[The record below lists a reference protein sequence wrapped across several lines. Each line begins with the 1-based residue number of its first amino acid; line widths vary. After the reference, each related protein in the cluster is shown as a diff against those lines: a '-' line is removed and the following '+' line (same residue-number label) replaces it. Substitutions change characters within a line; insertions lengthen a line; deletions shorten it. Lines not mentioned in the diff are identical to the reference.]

1 MAPMRTLHGASL
13 QHYHLF
19 IHESMKAYI
28 LSFLLIMTAFF
39 NLSGATP
46 KFTTPDF
53 AYPQKVIASAQKNLD
68 AGLDPLR
75 CLLEITTAERA
86 INPDTIFTLPSLVNG
101 YVAKA
106 KTDADRAMLTAFEAE
121 LYASIYQDN
130 MWRYNRVDAPLLP
143 LPDDIAKWSAAQFAY
158 KLNELYTEALRLAK
172 ADNKPLADYKNDVEY
187 GKETLDY
194 IPDIYS
200 FILYRK
206 VENLSEFNEKFY
218 DRTKLQT
225 ACDEGA
231 AMYAAGSPEAIY
243 WQCTKIRRAPGY
255 RHYDEYLDLYKAN
268 IGKPGAPYALAQAMN
283 ENYESF
289 EPEANATA
297 DERNEQIAKRDSMI
311 ALLKQAIAK
320 YPTFYQKAIF
330 ENKLKAF
337 TNPTMAYNMPNMTH
351 PGGEIE
357 VKVRYAFTKSVG
369 FGLYKLTDGIK
380 TNMAQRMV
388 SLLPCIEKKSVP
400 TTAIDGEETIKF
412 QITEPGRYAIVPM
425 LNGKVQPNADV
436 EQFLCVPFLP
446 VNINGCTTNAIFT
459 ADYISGAPVADI
471 MVNYIYG
478 SVKAKVKSK
487 NLGKTDKHGMLA
499 YTAPDASYY
508 RDNHLQFN
516 YRNKIYKFNQNIN
529 PNKFTKPEDKE
540 PKYRVEVL
548 TDRTLYHPGDS
559 VSWAIAIAVKEPGK
573 KPVVVPGQK
582 ATVYFLNAN
591 NQKVDTCYVTTD
603 ALGRANGVFATQKG
617 TLTGIHNIEV
627 RVEGSSCGWDN
638 IMVSDFKLPTFEAE
652 FTSVERD
659 VPTPGA
665 VRLTG
670 KARTYSGMPLV
681 GANVK
686 VTVKGAS
693 RWRWFAPEGQDLVST
708 EVATDAS
715 GVFTVDIPAED
726 LDKKNF
732 EGEKFQNFIVSAVV
746 TSATAETSEC
756 TKNFTTGKPY
766 VIAADPVTKVLDTSK
781 PLSVKFQALNADDE
795 NKPIAINW
803 QLLND
808 VDETVLSGDAK
819 GGELKQIDVSSLGAG
834 TYTLSLAPA
843 DAALADIVAEAADVT
858 LFNIKRNQ
866 VPGYETLFVP
876 QTRFTL
882 AGNKA
887 EVYVGTA
894 KKEIYVYAAMQL
906 GDELITLEP
915 RKLGKGFDRFKLEVP
930 ANYDEAKV
938 SLFTVYEGEVKSVQL
953 TLTRPQEGAPEI
965 VAESFR
971 DRLVPGASETWHLR
985 LIDGNGN
992 GMPDAAMVATMYN
1005 KALDQ
1010 LRNGTFA
1017 TSFRFY
1023 QKKAQM
1029 SLDYAIRRLIR
1040 DSNSLEFTRSNVPGY
1055 TWPVYMFW
1063 DGRSYYNSL
1072 RIRGARPM
1080 MKSLATEKV
1089 EDLSVSD
1096 DVEYEAAADGVRI
1109 ENEVVAEPKLYG
1121 AAAGV
1126 EVEEVAVATVAS
1138 EAQEDAGQPQQPDKF
1153 EYRLSEV
1160 LQAFWKPALVTDADG
1175 NVDIVFTVPNA
1186 NTTWQFKAAAWT
1198 ADLKTAKMVAEAM
1211 ANKPV
1216 MVQPNLPRFMR
1227 QGDTATILATVF
1239 NNSADTATVATTV
1252 ELFDVATG
1260 KTVESREFS
1269 NVIAPDA
1276 SAVVAMPVTAA
1287 GTFAD
1292 GEQAA
1297 IPVLSAASTVVESTE
1312 FYLNPDDKEP
1322 FTLTVKASKDASV
1335 TLQYCQN
1342 PVWTVVKAMR
1352 GIAGRNETT
1361 STGLVGRL
1369 FSALAARHILKENP
1383 SIADAIKQ
1391 WSENPSEEALV
1402 SMLEKNED
1410 LKRLMLDQTPWVQAA
1425 ANNSQRMAALADLLD
1440 PAKADAAIN
1449 ATTTA
1454 LAKLQNADGGFQWGG
1469 WSKQSSE
1476 WTTRTVLTTLGIAYS
1491 LNMLSD
1497 ADAAITKML
1506 QPAYTY
1512 VEKEAVKPNR
1522 AKTDSELAL
1531 IATYFPTI
1539 KKSVAGDRLIRNT
1552 VGEVARTWRTDGT
1565 VGKAYDVLILAGNGR
1580 RNEAANVLASIRE
1593 FGVVKPG
1600 MGLCFPSVND
1610 IRGYATI
1617 IQAYAAMKAPATEID
1632 AMRQWVI
1639 VQAQANDDLG
1649 AYNPDYVIAAVLL
1662 TGSNWT
1668 YVPVSQNVTVNGKSL
1683 AIGKVE
1689 SATGYFAQRLEGSGK
1704 FKITVKPNGVT
1715 PSYGSVV
1722 TIDRRPM
1729 ASVEA
1734 RPGRDLSIDKR
1745 VLVERDGEWVET
1757 NDFTLGER
1765 VRVQL
1770 TLVAKRNLEYVS
1782 IDDERPACFEPVE
1795 QLPGYVWGGGL
1806 GFYRENLDASTRLF
1820 IGYLPQGTYHLTYDM
1835 TASLAGSFI
1844 SGIATLQSQYAP
1856 ELTAHSGAAR
1866 IEVK

>member
-1 MAPMRTLHGASL
+1 
-13 QHYHLF
+13 
-19 IHESMKAYI
+19 MKAYI

-46 KFTTPDF
+46 KFATPDF

-121 LYASIYQDN
+121 LYASIYQDK
-130 MWRYNRVDAPLLP
+130 MWRYNRVDAPLMP
-143 LPDDIAKWSAAQFAY
+143 LPDDISKWSAAQFAY

-187 GKETLDY
+187 GKETLAY

-200 FILYRK
+200 FILERK
-206 VENLSEFNEKFY
+206 VENLSNFSSDIY
-218 DRTKLQT
+218 DRAKLQT

-231 AMYAAGSPEAIY
+231 AMYAAGSSEAVY
-243 WQCTKIRRAPGY
+243 WQCREIRY
-255 RHYDEYLDLYKAN
+255 SDDNRHFSKFINLYKSTL
-268 IGKPGAPYALAQAMN
+268 GKPGAPYALTEALCYYFVT
-283 ENYESF
+283 E
-289 EPEANATA
+289 EPEEENNVS
-297 DERNEQIAKRDSMI
+297 DEKKQIAKRDSMI

-330 ENKLKAF
+330 KNKLAAF
-337 TNPTMAYNMPNMTH
+337 TNPTMSYSTINMAY
-351 PGGEIE
+351 PGSEIE
-357 VKVRYAFTKSVG
+357 IKVSYSFAKSVG
-369 FGLYKLTDGIK
+369 FGLYKLAPGAKRYSAQK
-380 TNMAQRMV
+380 TASM
-388 SLLPCIEKKSVP
+388 LPCIAKKTV
-400 TTAIDGEETIKF
+400 TTTGTDGETTIKL
-412 QITEPGRYAIVPM
+412 QITEPGNYALVPI
-425 LNGKVQPNADV
+425 LNGKVQRNADV
-436 EQFLCVPFLP
+436 EEILCTPFLP
-446 VNINGCTTNAIFT
+446 VNINGCTTNAVFT
-459 ADYISGAPVADI
+459 ADYMSGAPLAD
-471 MVNYIYG
+471 VGVTYRKEG
-478 SVKAKVKSK
+478 RKVTTL

-499 YTAPDASYY
+499 YTAPEPTSYWGDY
-508 RDNHLQFN
+508 LQFSYN
-516 YRNKIYKFNQNIN
+516 NLVYKFDERIRA
-529 PNKFTKPEDKE
+529 NKYTKREDKE
-540 PKYRVEVL
+540 PRYSISIL
-548 TDRTLYHPGDS
+548 TDRNLYHPGDTI
-559 VSWAIAIAVKEPGK
+559 SWAVAIAVREPGK
-573 KPVVVPGQK
+573 EPAVAAGMKL
-582 ATVYFLNAN
+582 TVELLNTN
-591 NQKVDTCYVTTD
+591 SQKVDSKEITTD
-603 ALGRANGVFATQKG
+603 ALGRAYGVFTTQKG
-617 TLTGIHNIEV
+617 TLTGNYRIQV
-627 RVEGSSCGWDN
+627 KDGTTTRGSSFV
-638 IMVSDFKLPTFEAE
+638 MVSDFKLPTFEAE

-681 GANVK
+681 GAK
-686 VTVKGAS
+686 VEVTIEGIE
-693 RWRWFAPEGQDLVST
+693 RWRWFYPGGNEVST
-708 EVATDAS
+708 VEATTDAA
-715 GVFTVDIPAED
+715 GVFTVDIPAAD
-726 LDKKNF
+726 LDETDGND
-732 EGEKFQNFIVSAVV
+732 EKYTFFQAKAIV
-746 TSATAETSEC
+746 TSLTAEVSEC
-756 TKNFTTGKPY
+756 TKNFTIGKPY
-766 VIAADPVTKVLDTSK
+766 VLVAELANNVSDTSK
-781 PLSVKFQALNADDE
+781 PLAVKFQAFNADRE
-795 NKPIAINW
+795 SKPIAINW
-803 QLLND
+803 QLLD
-808 VDETVLSGDAK
+808 MGDKAVLSGSAK
-819 GGELKQIDVSSLGAG
+819 GGELKQIDVSTLGAG
-834 TYTLSLAPA
+834 DYTLSLAPA
-843 DAALADIVAEAADVT
+843 DAALADTVADAAEII
-858 LFNIKRNQ
+858 LYNIKRNQ
-866 VPGYETLFVP
+866 VPANETMFVP
-876 QTRFTL
+876 EWHTTPIIN
-882 AGNKA
+882 NKA

-906 GDELITLEP
+906 GDELITFAP
-915 RKLGKGFDRFKLEVP
+915 RKIGKGFDCFKFEVP

-938 SLFTVYEGEVKSVQL
+938 SLFTIYEGEVRDSQF
-953 TLTRPQEGAPEI
+953 TIYRPKEAAPKI

-971 DRLVPGASETWHLR
+971 DRLVPGTSETWRLR
-985 LIDGNGN
+985 LIDGNGK
-992 GMPDAAMVATMYN
+992 GMPDAAVVATMYN

-1010 LRNGTFA
+1010 LRDGTFA
-1017 TSFRFY
+1017 TSFGFY
-1023 QKKAQM
+1023 QNKARM
-1029 SLDYAIRRLIR
+1029 SLDYAIRRYIS
-1040 DSNSLEFTRSNVPGY
+1040 DSNSLELTRNNVPDY

-1080 MKSLATEKV
+1080 MNSLAKAEMV
-1089 EDLSVSD
+1089 EEEASSD
-1096 DVEYEAAADGVRI
+1096 NLALD
-1109 ENEVVAEPKLYG
+1109 EVVTTAYGSSAKQALTG
-1121 AAAGV
+1121 AAAGI
-1126 EVEEVAVATVAS
+1126 ETEDEEAETT
-1138 EAQEDAGQPQQPDKF
+1138 EDAGQPQQLEKF

-1160 LQAFWKPALVTDADG
+1160 LQAFWRPALVTDADG

-1198 ADLKTAKMVAEAM
+1198 ADLKTAKMVAEAV

-1269 NVIAPDA
+1269 NVITPDA
-1276 SAVVAMPVTAA
+1276 SAVVAMPVTAGVDASAIGYRVRAVA
-1287 GTFAD
+1287 GAFAD

-1352 GIAGRNETT
+1352 GIAGRNEST

-1425 ANNSQRMAALADLLD
+1425 TNNSQRMAALADLLD
-1440 PAKADAAIN
+1440 PAKTDAAIN

-1476 WTTRTVLTTLGIAYS
+1476 WTTRTVLTTLGIANS

-1531 IATYFPTI
+1531 IATFFPTV

-1580 RNEAANVLASIRE
+1580 RSEAANVLASIRE

-1649 AYNPDYVIAAVLL
+1649 AYNPDYVIAAVLM

-1704 FKITVKPNGVT
+1704 FKITVTPNGVT

-1757 NDFTLGER
+1757 NDFALGER

>member
-1 MAPMRTLHGASL
+1 
-13 QHYHLF
+13 
-19 IHESMKAYI
+19 MKAYI

-53 AYPQKVIASAQKNLD
+53 AYPQKVITSAQKNLD

-130 MWRYNRVDAPLLP
+130 MWRYNRVNAPLMQ
-143 LPDDIAKWSAAQFAY
+143 LPDDISKWSAAQFAY
-158 KLNELYTEALRLAK
+158 KLGELYTEALRLAK
-172 ADNKPLADYKNDVEY
+172 ADNKPLADYKNDVDY

-200 FILYRK
+200 FILERT
-206 VENLSEFNEKFY
+206 VENLSRFNEKDY
-218 DRTKLQT
+218 DRAKLQT

-297 DERNEQIAKRDSMI
+297 DERKEQIAKRDSMI

-330 ENKLKAF
+330 ENKLAAF
-337 TNPTMAYNMPNMTH
+337 TNPTMSYSTINMAY
-351 PGGEIE
+351 PGSEIE
-357 VKVRYAFTKSVG
+357 IKVSYSFAKSVG
-369 FGLYKLTDGIK
+369 FGLYKLAPGAKRYSAQK
-380 TNMAQRMV
+380 TASM
-388 SLLPCIEKKSVP
+388 LPCIAKKTVP
-400 TTAIDGEETIKF
+400 TTGTDGETTIKL
-412 QITEPGRYAIVPM
+412 QITEPGNYALVPI
-425 LNGKVQPNADV
+425 LNGKVQRNADV
-436 EQFLCVPFLP
+436 EEILCTPFLP
-446 VNINGCTTNAIFT
+446 VNINGCTTNAVFA
-459 ADYISGAPVADI
+459 ADYMSGAPLAD
-471 MVNYIYG
+471 VGVTYRKEG
-478 SVKAKVKSK
+478 RKVTTL

-499 YTAPDASYY
+499 YTAPEPTSYWGDY
-508 RDNHLQFN
+508 LQFSYN
-516 YRNKIYKFNQNIN
+516 NLVYKFDERIRA
-529 PNKFTKPEDKE
+529 NKYTKREDKE
-540 PKYRVEVL
+540 PRYSISIL
-548 TDRTLYHPGDS
+548 TDRNLYHPGDS
-559 VSWAIAIAVKEPGK
+559 ISWAVAVAVREPGK
-573 KPVVVPGQK
+573 ESAVAPGMK
-582 ATVYFLNAN
+582 LFVELLNAN
-591 NQKVDTCYVTTD
+591 SKKVGSHEITTD
-603 ALGRANGVFATQKG
+603 ALGRAYGVFTTEKG
-617 TLTGIHNIEV
+617 TLTGNYRIQVKEV
-627 RVEGSSCGWDN
+627 ANVMASSSV
-638 IMVSDFKLPTFEAE
+638 MVSDFKLPTFEAE

-670 KARTYSGMPLV
+670 KARTYSGMPV
-681 GANVK
+681 IGAKVE
-686 VTVKGAS
+686 VTVEGAT
-693 RWRWFAPEGQDLVST
+693 RWRWYWSADEELATVEAT
-708 EVATDAS
+708 TDAA
-715 GVFTVDIPAED
+715 GMFTVDISAAD
-726 LDKKNF
+726 LDKTNDSGDKYDS
-732 EGEKFQNFIVSAVV
+732 FQANAVV
-746 TSATAETSEC
+746 TSVTAERSEC
-756 TKNFTTGKPY
+756 SKNFTTGKPY
-766 VIAADPVTKVLDTSK
+766 VLSAEFTATIADSSK
-781 PLSVKFQALNADDE
+781 PLAVKFQAFNADGE
-795 NKPIAINW
+795 NKPISIDW
-803 QLLND
+803 QLLD
-808 VDETVLSGDAK
+808 AADKAVLSGSAK
-819 GGELKQIDVSSLGAG
+819 GGESQQLNIASLPAG
-834 TYTLSLAPA
+834 DFTMRLAPV
-843 DAALADIVAEAADVT
+843 DAALADTLAEAAEVT
-858 LFNIKRNQ
+858 LYNVKRNL
-866 VPGYETLFVP
+866 VPDYETLFVP
-876 QTRFTL
+876 QARHTL

-887 EVYVGTA
+887 EVLVGTA
-894 KKEIYVYAAMQL
+894 KKEIYVYAAMQV
-906 GDELITLEP
+906 GDELRTFEP
-915 RKLGKGFDRFKLEVP
+915 RKIDRGFDRFKFELP
-930 ANYDEAKV
+930 ADCDEAKV
-938 SLFTVYEGEVKSVQL
+938 TLFTVVNGIVTTKDISLSSPKEK
-953 TLTRPQEGAPEI
+953 APEI

-971 DRLVPGASETWHLR
+971 DRLVPGTSETWRLR
-985 LIDGNGN
+985 LIDGNGK

-1010 LRNGTFA
+1010 LRDGSFA
-1017 TSFRFY
+1017 TSFSFY
-1023 QKKAQM
+1023 QNKARM
-1029 SLDYAIRRLIR
+1029 SLDYAMRNYIS
-1040 DSNSLEFTRSNVPGY
+1040 DSNSLELTRINVPDY

-1080 MKSLATEKV
+1080 MKSLSKMV
-1089 EDLSVSD
+1089 
-1096 DVEYEAAADGVRI
+1096 VR
-1109 ENEVVAEPKLYG
+1109 
-1121 AAAGV
+1121 
-1126 EVEEVAVATVAS
+1126 EEVAPDVEDEVLENEAPAGAIMNDMVVAGYGTAAKAEGEEEEVAS
-1138 EAQEDAGQPQQPDKF
+1138 EAQEDASQPQQPDKF

-1276 SAVVAMPVTAA
+1276 SAVVAMPVTAGVDASAIGYRVRAVA
-1287 GTFAD
+1287 GAFAD

-1352 GIAGRNETT
+1352 GIAGRNEST

-1476 WTTRTVLTTLGIAYS
+1476 WTTRTVLTTLGIANS

-1531 IATYFPTI
+1531 IATFFPTV
-1539 KKSVAGDRLIRNT
+1539 KKSVAGDRFIRNT
-1552 VGEVARTWRTDGT
+1552 VGEVARSWRTDGT
-1565 VGKAYDVLILAGNGR
+1565 VGKAYDVLILAGNAR

-1617 IQAYAAMKAPATEID
+1617 IQAYATMKAPATEID

-1649 AYNPDYVIAAVLL
+1649 VYNPDYVIAAVLM

-1683 AIGKVE
+1683 AIGKIE

-1704 FKITVKPNGVT
+1704 YKITVKPNGVT

-1757 NDFTLGER
+1757 NDFALGER

-1820 IGYLPQGTYHLTYDM
+1820 IGYLPQGTYHVTYDM
-1835 TASLAGSFI
+1835 TASLSGSFI

>member
-1 MAPMRTLHGASL
+1 
-13 QHYHLF
+13 
-19 IHESMKAYI
+19 MKAYI

-46 KFTTPDF
+46 KFATPDF

-106 KTDADRAMLTAFEAE
+106 KNDADRAMLTAFEAE

-130 MWRYNRVDAPLLP
+130 MWRYNRVDAPLMP
-143 LPDDIAKWSAAQFAY
+143 LPDDISKWSAAQFAY
-158 KLNELYTEALRLAK
+158 KLGELYTEALRLAK
-172 ADNKPLADYKNDVEY
+172 ADNKPLSDYKNDVEY
-187 GKETLDY
+187 GKETLAY

-200 FILYRK
+200 FILERK
-206 VENLSEFNEKFY
+206 VENLSNFSSDIY
-218 DRTKLQT
+218 DRAKLQT

-289 EPEANATA
+289 KPEANATA

-311 ALLKQAIAK
+311 ALLKEAIAK

-330 ENKLKAF
+330 ENKLAAF
-337 TNPTMAYNMPNMTH
+337 TNPTMSYSTINMAY
-351 PGGEIE
+351 PGSEIE
-357 VKVRYAFTKSVG
+357 IKVSYSFAKSVG
-369 FGLYKLTDGIK
+369 FGLYKLAPGAKRYSAQK
-380 TNMAQRMV
+380 TASM
-388 SLLPCIEKKSVP
+388 LPCIAKKTVI
-400 TTAIDGEETIKF
+400 TTGTDGETTIKL
-412 QITEPGRYAIVPM
+412 QITEPGNYALVPI
-425 LNGKVQPNADV
+425 LNGKVQCNADV
-436 EQFLCVPFLP
+436 EEILCTPFLP
-446 VNINGCTTNAIFT
+446 VNINGCTTNAVFT
-459 ADYISGAPVADI
+459 ADYMSGAPLAD
-471 MVNYIYG
+471 VGVTYRKEG
-478 SVKAKVKSK
+478 RKVTTL

-499 YTAPDASYY
+499 YTAPEPTSYWGDY
-508 RDNHLQFN
+508 LQFSYN
-516 YRNKIYKFNQNIN
+516 NLVYKFDERIRA
-529 PNKFTKPEDKE
+529 NKYTKREDKE
-540 PKYRVEVL
+540 PRYSISIL
-548 TDRTLYHPGDS
+548 TDRNLYHPGDS
-559 VSWAIAIAVKEPGK
+559 ISWAVAVAVREPGK
-573 KPVVVPGQK
+573 EPAVAPGMK
-582 ATVYFLNAN
+582 LFVELLNAN
-591 NQKVDTCYVTTD
+591 SKKVGSQEITTD
-603 ALGRANGVFATQKG
+603 ALGRAYGVFATEKG
-617 TLTGIHNIEV
+617 TLTGNYRIQVKEV
-627 RVEGSSCGWDN
+627 ANVMASTSV
-638 IMVSDFKLPTFEAE
+638 MVSDFKLPTFEAE

-659 VPTPGA
+659 VPVPGA

-670 KARTYSGMPLV
+670 KARTYSGMPVV
-681 GANVK
+681 GAKVD
-686 VTVKGAS
+686 VTVQGAS
-693 RWRWFAPEGQDLVST
+693 RWRWFAPEGLKLASLEAT
-708 EVATDAS
+708 TDAA
-715 GVFTVDIPAED
+715 GVFTVDIPAAD

-732 EGEKFQNFIVSAVV
+732 EGEKFQNFIASGVV

-766 VIAADPVTKVLDTSK
+766 VLVADLITEVLDTSK
-781 PLSVKFQALNADDE
+781 PLSVKFQAFNADNE

-803 QLLND
+803 QLLD
-808 VDETVLSGDAK
+808 GEEKAVLTGNAK

-843 DAALADIVAEAADVT
+843 DAALADTVAEAATVT
-858 LFNIKRNQ
+858 LYNIKRNQ

-876 QTRFTL
+876 QTSFTL
-882 AGNKA
+882 TGNKA

-906 GDELITLEP
+906 GDELITFAP
-915 RKLGKGFDRFKLEVP
+915 RKIGKGFDRFKFEVP

-938 SLFTVYEGEVKSVQL
+938 SLFTIYEGVVSDTQI
-953 TLTRPQEGAPEI
+953 TLTRPKEEAPKI

-971 DRLVPGASETWHLR
+971 DRLVPGTSETWRLR

-1010 LRNGTFA
+1010 LRDGTFS
-1017 TSFRFY
+1017 TSFGFY
-1023 QKKAQM
+1023 QNEARM
-1029 SLDYAIRRLIR
+1029 SLDYAIRRYIN
-1040 DSNSLEFTRSNVPGY
+1040 DSNSLELTRNNVPDY

-1072 RIRGARPM
+1072 RTRGARPM
-1080 MKSLATEKV
+1080 MKSLSQMTIREEAVADDAEYAVV
-1089 EDLSVSD
+1089 ENEASVSP
-1096 DVEYEAAADGVRI
+1096 VMV
-1109 ENEVVAEPKLYG
+1109 G

-1126 EVEEVAVATVAS
+1126 DI
-1138 EAQEDAGQPQQPDKF
+1138 EDEFPFHENKPQQPQQPEKF

-1198 ADLKTAKMVAEAM
+1198 ADLKTAKMVAEAV

-1276 SAVVAMPVTAA
+1276 SAVVAMPVTAGVDASAIGYRVRAVA
-1287 GTFAD
+1287 GAFAD

-1352 GIAGRNETT
+1352 GIAGRNEST

-1425 ANNSQRMAALADLLD
+1425 VNNSQRMAALADLLD
-1440 PAKADAAIN
+1440 PAKTDAAIN

-1476 WTTRTVLTTLGIAYS
+1476 WTTRTVLTTLGIANS

-1497 ADAAITKML
+1497 ADAAIIKML

-1531 IATYFPTI
+1531 IATFFPTV

-1552 VGEVARTWRTDGT
+1552 VGEVARSWRTDGT

-1580 RNEAANVLASIRE
+1580 RSEAANVLASIRE

-1617 IQAYAAMKAPATEID
+1617 IQAYATMKAPATEID

-1668 YVPVSQNVTVNGKSL
+1668 YVPVSQNVAVNGKSL

-1704 FKITVKPNGVT
+1704 FKITVTPNGVT

>member
-1 MAPMRTLHGASL
+1 
-13 QHYHLF
+13 
-19 IHESMKAYI
+19 MKAYI

-46 KFTTPDF
+46 KFATPDF

-101 YVAKA
+101 FVAKA

-143 LPDDIAKWSAAQFAY
+143 LPDDISKWSAAQFAY

-172 ADNKPLADYKNDVEY
+172 ADNKPLSDYKNDVEY
-187 GKETLDY
+187 GKETLAY

-200 FILYRK
+200 FILERK
-206 VENLSEFNEKFY
+206 VENLSNFSSDIY
-218 DRTKLQT
+218 DRAKLQT

-268 IGKPGAPYALAQAMN
+268 IGKLGAPYALAQAMN

-297 DERNEQIAKRDSMI
+297 DERKEQIAKRDSMI
-311 ALLKQAIAK
+311 ALLKEAIAK
-320 YPTFYQKAIF
+320 YPTFYQKAVF

-337 TNPTMAYNMPNMTH
+337 TNPTMSYSTINMAY
-351 PGGEIE
+351 PGSEIE
-357 VKVRYAFTKSVG
+357 IKVSYSFAKSVG
-369 FGLYKLTDGIK
+369 FGLYKLAPGAKRYSAQK
-380 TNMAQRMV
+380 TASM
-388 SLLPCIEKKSVP
+388 LPCLATKSVP
-400 TTAIDGEETIKF
+400 TTGTDGEETIKF
-412 QITEPGRYAIVPM
+412 QINEPGNYALVPM
-425 LNGKVQPNADV
+425 LNGKVQTNADV
-436 EQFLCVPFLP
+436 EEILCTPFLP
-446 VNINGCTTNAIFT
+446 VNINGCTTNAVFT
-459 ADYISGAPVADI
+459 ADYMSGAPLAD
-471 MVNYIYG
+471 VGVTYRKEG
-478 SVKAKVKSK
+478 RKVTTL

-499 YTAPDASYY
+499 YTAPEPTSYWGDY
-508 RDNHLQFN
+508 LQFSYN
-516 YRNKIYKFNQNIN
+516 NLVYKFDERIRA
-529 PNKFTKPEDKE
+529 NKYTKREDKE
-540 PKYRVEVL
+540 PRYSVSIL
-548 TDRTLYHPGDS
+548 TDRNLYHPGDS
-559 VSWAIAIAVKEPGK
+559 ISWAVAVAVREPGK
-573 KPVVVPGQK
+573 EPAVAPGMK
-582 ATVYFLNAN
+582 LTVELLNAN
-591 NQKVDTCYVTTD
+591 SKKVGSQEITAD
-603 ALGRANGVFATQKG
+603 ALGRAYGVFATEKG
-617 TLTGIHNIEV
+617 TLTGNYRIQVKDAANTL
-627 RVEGSSCGWDN
+627 GSSFV
-638 IMVSDFKLPTFEAE
+638 MVSDFKLPTFEAE

-670 KARTYSGMPLV
+670 KARTYSGMPV
-681 GANVK
+681 IGAKVE
-686 VTVKGAS
+686 VTVEGAT
-693 RWRWFAPEGQDLVST
+693 RWRWFMPTGDDIATVEAT
-708 EVATDAS
+708 TDAA
-715 GVFTVDIPAED
+715 GVFTVDIPTAD
-726 LDKKNF
+726 LAKTNDS
-732 EGEKFQNFIVSAVV
+732 GEKFDSFQAKAIV

-766 VIAADPVTKVLDTSK
+766 VFVADLITEVLDTSK
-781 PLSVKFQALNADDE
+781 PLSVKFQAFNADNE

-803 QLLND
+803 QLLD
-808 VDETVLSGDAK
+808 GEEKAVLTGNAK

-843 DAALADIVAEAADVT
+843 DAALADTVAEAADVT
-858 LFNIKRNQ
+858 LYNIKRNQ

-876 QTRFTL
+876 QTSFTL
-882 AGNKA
+882 TGNKA

-906 GDELITLEP
+906 GDELITFEP
-915 RKLGKGFDRFKLEVP
+915 RKLGKGFDRFKFEVP

-938 SLFTVYEGEVKSVQL
+938 SLFTIYEGVVSDTQI
-953 TLTRPQEGAPEI
+953 TLTRPKEEAPKI

-971 DRLVPGASETWHLR
+971 DRLVPGASETWRLR
-985 LIDGNGN
+985 LIDGNGK
-992 GMPDAAMVATMYN
+992 GIPDAAVVATMYN

-1010 LRNGTFA
+1010 LRDGTFA
-1017 TSFRFY
+1017 TSFGFY
-1023 QKKAQM
+1023 QNKARM
-1029 SLDYAIRRLIR
+1029 SLDYAIRRYIS
-1040 DSNSLEFTRSNVPGY
+1040 DSNSLELTRSNVPDY

-1080 MKSLATEKV
+1080 MNSLAKAEMV
-1089 EDLSVSD
+1089 EEEASSD
-1096 DVEYEAAADGVRI
+1096 NLALD
-1109 ENEVVAEPKLYG
+1109 EVVTTAYG
-1121 AAAGV
+1121 SSAKQALTGAVAGIET
-1126 EVEEVAVATVAS
+1126 EVEEAEAS
-1138 EAQEDAGQPQQPDKF
+1138 GDGAQAQQPEKF

-1160 LQAFWKPALVTDADG
+1160 LQAFWRPALVTDADG

-1198 ADLKTAKMVAEAM
+1198 ADLKTAKMVAEAV

-1276 SAVVAMPVTAA
+1276 SAVVAMPVTAGVDASAIGYRVRAVA
-1287 GTFAD
+1287 GAFAD

-1352 GIAGRNETT
+1352 GIAGRNEST

-1440 PAKADAAIN
+1440 PAKTDAAIN

-1469 WSKQSSE
+1469 WSKESSE
-1476 WTTRTVLTTLGIAYS
+1476 WTTRTVLTTLGIANS

-1522 AKTDSELAL
+1522 AKSDSELAL
-1531 IATYFPTI
+1531 IATFFPTV

-1552 VGEVARTWRTDGT
+1552 VGEVARSWRTDGT

-1580 RNEAANVLASIRE
+1580 RSEAANVLASIRE

-1617 IQAYAAMKAPATEID
+1617 IQAYATMKARATEID

-1649 AYNPDYVIAAVLL
+1649 AYNPDYVIAAVLM

-1704 FKITVKPNGVT
+1704 FKITVTPNGVT

-1757 NDFTLGER
+1757 NDFALGER

-1770 TLVAKRNLEYVS
+1770 TLVARRNLEYVS

-1835 TASLAGSFI
+1835 TASLSGTFI

>member
-1 MAPMRTLHGASL
+1 
-13 QHYHLF
+13 
-19 IHESMKAYI
+19 MKEYI

-46 KFTTPDF
+46 KFATPDF

-106 KTDADRAMLTAFEAE
+106 KNDADRAMLTAFEAE

-130 MWRYNRVDAPLLP
+130 MWRYNRVDAPLMP
-143 LPDDIAKWSAAQFAY
+143 LPDDISKWSAAQFAY
-158 KLNELYTEALRLAK
+158 KLGELYTEALRLAK

-297 DERNEQIAKRDSMI
+297 DERKEQIAKRDSMI
-311 ALLKQAIAK
+311 ALLKEAIAK
-320 YPTFYQKAIF
+320 YPTFYQKAVF

-337 TNPTMAYNMPNMTH
+337 TNPTMSYSTINMAY
-351 PGGEIE
+351 PGSEIE
-357 VKVRYAFTKSVG
+357 IKVSYSFAKSVG
-369 FGLYKLTDGIK
+369 FGLYKLAPGAKRYSAQK
-380 TNMAQRMV
+380 TASM
-388 SLLPCIEKKSVP
+388 LPCLATKSVP
-400 TTAIDGEETIKF
+400 TMGTDGEETIKF
-412 QITEPGRYAIVPM
+412 QINEPGNYALVPM
-425 LNGKVQPNADV
+425 LNGKVQTNADV
-436 EQFLCVPFLP
+436 EEILCTPFLP
-446 VNINGCTTNAIFT
+446 VNINGCTTNAVFT
-459 ADYISGAPVADI
+459 ADYMSGAPLADVT
-471 MVNYIYG
+471 VNYINASSKIKG
-478 SVKAKVKSK
+478 K

-499 YTAPDASYY
+499 YTATDATYY
-508 RDNHLQFN
+508 WGNYLQFN
-516 YRNKIYKFNQNIN
+516 YRDKLYKFGENIR
-529 PNKFTKPEDKE
+529 PNKFTKHEDKE
-540 PKYRVEVL
+540 PRYSISIL
-548 TDRTLYHPGDS
+548 TDRNLYHPGDS
-559 VSWAIAIAVKEPGK
+559 ISWAVAVAVREPGK
-573 KPVVVPGQK
+573 EPAVAPGMK
-582 ATVYFLNAN
+582 LTVELLNAN
-591 NQKVDTCYVTTD
+591 SKKVGSQEITAD
-603 ALGRANGVFATQKG
+603 ALGRAYGVFATEKG
-617 TLTGIHNIEV
+617 TLTGNYRIQVKDAANTL
-627 RVEGSSCGWDN
+627 GSSFV
-638 IMVSDFKLPTFEAE
+638 MVSDFKLPTFEAE

-670 KARTYSGMPLV
+670 KARTYSGMPV
-681 GANVK
+681 IGAKVE
-686 VTVKGAS
+686 VTVEGAT
-693 RWRWFAPEGQDLVST
+693 RWRWFMPTGDDIATVEAT
-708 EVATDAS
+708 TDAA
-715 GVFTVDIPAED
+715 GVFTVDIPTAD
-726 LDKKNF
+726 LAKTNDS
-732 EGEKFQNFIVSAVV
+732 GEKFDSFQAKAIV

-766 VIAADPVTKVLDTSK
+766 VFVADLITEVLDTSK
-781 PLSVKFQALNADDE
+781 PLSVKFQAFNADNE

-803 QLLND
+803 QLLD
-808 VDETVLSGDAK
+808 GEEKAVLTGNAK

-843 DAALADIVAEAADVT
+843 DAALADTVADAAEII
-858 LFNIKRNQ
+858 LYNIKRNQ
-866 VPGYETLFVP
+866 VPANETMFVP
-876 QTRFTL
+876 EWHTTPIIN
-882 AGNKA
+882 NKA

-906 GDELITLEP
+906 GDELITFAP
-915 RKLGKGFDRFKLEVP
+915 RKIGKGFDRFKFEVP

-938 SLFTVYEGEVKSVQL
+938 SLFTIYEGVVSDTQI
-953 TLTRPQEGAPEI
+953 TLTRPKEEAPKI

-971 DRLVPGASETWHLR
+971 DRLVPGASETWRLR
-985 LIDGNGN
+985 LIDGNGK

-1010 LRNGTFA
+1010 LRDGTFA
-1017 TSFRFY
+1017 TSFSFY
-1023 QKKAQM
+1023 QNKARM
-1029 SLDYAIRRLIR
+1029 SLDYAMRNIIR
-1040 DSNSLEFTRSNVPGY
+1040 DSNSLELTRSNVPDY

-1080 MKSLATEKV
+1080 MKSLAKAEMV
-1089 EDLSVSD
+1089 EEEASSD
-1096 DVEYEAAADGVRI
+1096 NLALD
-1109 ENEVVAEPKLYG
+1109 EVVTTAYG
-1121 AAAGV
+1121 SSAKQALTGAVAGIET
-1126 EVEEVAVATVAS
+1126 EVEEAEAS
-1138 EAQEDAGQPQQPDKF
+1138 GDGAQAQQPEKF

-1160 LQAFWKPALVTDADG
+1160 LQAFWRPALVTDADG

-1198 ADLKTAKMVAEAM
+1198 ADLKTAKMVAEAV

-1276 SAVVAMPVTAA
+1276 SAVVAMPVTAGVDASAIGYRVRAVA

-1352 GIAGRNETT
+1352 GIAGRNEST

-1410 LKRLMLDQTPWVQAA
+1410 LKRLMLDQTPWIQAA

-1440 PAKADAAIN
+1440 PAKTDAAIN

-1454 LAKLQNADGGFQWGG
+1454 LTKLQNADGGFQWGG

-1476 WTTRTVLTTLGIAYS
+1476 WTTRTVLTTLGIANS

-1522 AKTDSELAL
+1522 AKSDSELAL
-1531 IATYFPTI
+1531 IATFFPTV

-1580 RNEAANVLASIRE
+1580 RSEAANVLASIRE

-1617 IQAYAAMKAPATEID
+1617 IQAYAAMKARATEID

-1649 AYNPDYVIAAVLL
+1649 AYNPDYVIAAVLM

-1704 FKITVKPNGVT
+1704 FKITVTPNGVT

-1757 NDFTLGER
+1757 NDFALGER

>member
-1 MAPMRTLHGASL
+1 
-13 QHYHLF
+13 
-19 IHESMKAYI
+19 MKAYI

-158 KLNELYTEALRLAK
+158 KLGELYTEALRLAK

-206 VENLSEFNEKFY
+206 VENLSSGFGSAIY
-218 DRTKLQT
+218 DRAKLRA
-225 ACDEGA
+225 ACSEA
-231 AMYAAGSPEAIY
+231 ASMYAAGSSEAVY
-243 WQCTKIRRAPGY
+243 WQCREIRY
-255 RHYDEYLDLYKAN
+255 SDDNRHFSKFINLYKSTL
-268 IGKPGAPYALAQAMN
+268 GKPGAPYALTEALCYYFVT
-283 ENYESF
+283 E
-289 EPEANATA
+289 EPEEENNVS
-297 DERNEQIAKRDSMI
+297 DEKKQIAKRDSMI

-330 ENKLKAF
+330 ENKLAAF
-337 TNPTMAYNMPNMTH
+337 TNPTMSYSTINMAY
-351 PGGEIE
+351 PGSEIE
-357 VKVRYAFTKSVG
+357 IKVSYSFAKSVG
-369 FGLYKLTDGIK
+369 FGLYKLAPGAKRYSAQK
-380 TNMAQRMV
+380 TASM
-388 SLLPCIEKKSVP
+388 LPCIAKKTV
-400 TTAIDGEETIKF
+400 TTTGTDGETTIKL
-412 QITEPGRYAIVPM
+412 QITEPGNYALVPI
-425 LNGKVQPNADV
+425 LNGKVQRNADV
-436 EQFLCVPFLP
+436 EEILCTPFLP
-446 VNINGCTTNAIFT
+446 VNINGCTTNAVFT
-459 ADYISGAPVADI
+459 ADYMSGAPLAD
-471 MVNYIYG
+471 VGVTYRKEG
-478 SVKAKVKSK
+478 RKVTTL

-499 YTAPDASYY
+499 YTAPEPTSYWGDY
-508 RDNHLQFN
+508 LQFSYN
-516 YRNKIYKFNQNIN
+516 NLVYKFDERIRA
-529 PNKFTKPEDKE
+529 NKYTKREDKE
-540 PKYRVEVL
+540 PRYSISIL
-548 TDRTLYHPGDS
+548 TDRNLYHPGDS
-559 VSWAIAIAVKEPGK
+559 ISWAVAVAVREPGK
-573 KPVVVPGQK
+573 EPAVAPGMK
-582 ATVYFLNAN
+582 LFVELLNAN
-591 NQKVDTCYVTTD
+591 SKKVDSKEITTD
-603 ALGRANGVFATQKG
+603 ALGRAIGVFATEKG
-617 TLTGIHNIEV
+617 TLTGNYRIQVKEV
-627 RVEGSSCGWDN
+627 TKVMSSTSV
-638 IMVSDFKLPTFEAE
+638 MVSDFKLPTFEAE

-659 VPTPGA
+659 VPAPGA

-670 KARTYSGMPLV
+670 KARTYSGMPVV
-681 GANVK
+681 GAKVD
-686 VTVKGAS
+686 VTVQGAS
-693 RWRWFAPEGQDLVST
+693 RWRWFAPEGLKLASLEAT
-708 EVATDAS
+708 TDAA
-715 GVFTVDIPAED
+715 GVFTVDIPAAD

-732 EGEKFQNFIVSAVV
+732 EGEKFQNFIASGVV

-766 VIAADPVTKVLDTSK
+766 VLVADLITEVLDTSK
-781 PLSVKFQALNADDE
+781 PLSVKFQAFNADNE

-803 QLLND
+803 QLLD
-808 VDETVLSGDAK
+808 GEEKAVLTGNAK

-843 DAALADIVAEAADVT
+843 DAALADTVAEAATVT
-858 LFNIKRNQ
+858 LYNIKRNQ
-866 VPGYETLFVP
+866 VPGYKTLFVP
-876 QTRFTL
+876 QTSFTL
-882 AGNKA
+882 TGNKA

-894 KKEIYVYAAMQL
+894 KKEIHVYAAMQL
-906 GDELITLEP
+906 GDELITFEP
-915 RKLGKGFDRFKLEVP
+915 RKLGKGFDKFKFDLP
-930 ANYDEAKV
+930 TGYDEARV
-938 SLFTVYEGEVKSVQL
+938 TLFTVYEGVVTDTQI
-953 TLTRPQEGAPEI
+953 TLTRPKEEAPKI

-971 DRLVPGASETWHLR
+971 DRLVPGASETWRLR
-985 LIDGNGN
+985 LIDGNGK
-992 GMPDAAMVATMYN
+992 GMPDAAVVATMYN

-1010 LRNGTFA
+1010 LRDGTFA
-1017 TSFRFY
+1017 TSFIFY
-1023 QKKAQM
+1023 QNKAQM
-1029 SLDYAIRRLIR
+1029 SLDYAMRNIIR
-1040 DSNSLEFTRSNVPGY
+1040 DSNSLELTRSNVPDY

-1080 MKSLATEKV
+1080 MNSLSKMVVREESADEAM
-1089 EDLSVSD
+1089 
-1096 DVEYEAAADGVRI
+1096 EYEAAPEAATGAVLNDTVVLNSVVSGVSV
-1109 ENEVVAEPKLYG
+1109 ED
-1121 AAAGV
+1121 AAT
-1126 EVEEVAVATVAS
+1126 ETT
-1138 EAQEDAGQPQQPDKF
+1138 EDAGQPQQTEKF

-1276 SAVVAMPVTAA
+1276 SAVVAMPVTAGVDA
-1287 GTFAD
+1287 SAIGYRVRAVAAAFAD

-1297 IPVLSAASTVVESTE
+1297 IPVLSAASTVIESTE
-1312 FYLNPDDKEP
+1312 FYLNPNDKEP

-1352 GIAGRNETT
+1352 GIAGRNEST

-1383 SIADAIKQ
+1383 SIGDAIKQ

-1440 PAKADAAIN
+1440 PAKTDAAIN

-1476 WTTRTVLTTLGIAYS
+1476 WTTRTVLTTLGIANS

-1531 IATYFPTI
+1531 IATFFPTV

-1565 VGKAYDVLILAGNGR
+1565 VGKAYDVLTLAGNGR

-1617 IQAYAAMKAPATEID
+1617 IQAYATMKAPATEID

-1649 AYNPDYVIAAVLL
+1649 AYNPDYVIAAVLM

-1704 FKITVKPNGVT
+1704 YKITVKPNGVT

-1782 IDDERPACFEPVE
+1782 IDDERPACFDPVE

-1820 IGYLPQGTYHLTYDM
+1820 IGYLPQGTYHVTYDM
-1835 TASLAGSFI
+1835 TASLSGTFI

>member
-1 MAPMRTLHGASL
+1 
-13 QHYHLF
+13 
-19 IHESMKAYI
+19 MKAYI
-28 LSFLLIMTAFF
+28 LSFLLIMTVFF

-46 KFTTPDF
+46 KFATPDF

-143 LPDDIAKWSAAQFAY
+143 LPDDISKWSTAQFAY

-206 VENLSEFNEKFY
+206 VENLSSGFGSAIY
-218 DRTKLQT
+218 DRAKLRA
-225 ACDEGA
+225 ACSEA
-231 AMYAAGSPEAIY
+231 ASMYAAGSSEAVY
-243 WQCTKIRRAPGY
+243 WQCREIRY
-255 RHYDEYLDLYKAN
+255 SDDNRHFSKFINLYKSTL
-268 IGKPGAPYALAQAMN
+268 GKPGAPYALTEALCYYFVT
-283 ENYESF
+283 E
-289 EPEANATA
+289 EPEEENNVS
-297 DERNEQIAKRDSMI
+297 DEKKQIAKRDSMI

-330 ENKLKAF
+330 ENKLAAF
-337 TNPTMAYNMPNMTH
+337 TNPTMSYSTINMAY
-351 PGGEIE
+351 PGSEIE
-357 VKVRYAFTKSVG
+357 IKVSYSFAKSVG
-369 FGLYKLTDGIK
+369 FGLYKLAPGAKRYSAQK
-380 TNMAQRMV
+380 TASM
-388 SLLPCIEKKSVP
+388 LPCIAKKTV
-400 TTAIDGEETIKF
+400 TTTGTDGETTIKL
-412 QITEPGRYAIVPM
+412 QITEPGNYALVPI
-425 LNGKVQPNADV
+425 LNGKVQTNADV
-436 EQFLCVPFLP
+436 EEILCTPFLP
-446 VNINGCTTNAIFT
+446 VNINGCTTNAVFT
-459 ADYISGAPVADI
+459 ADYMSGAPLAD
-471 MVNYIYG
+471 VGVTYRKEG
-478 SVKAKVKSK
+478 RKVTTL

-499 YTAPDASYY
+499 YTAPEPTSYWGDY
-508 RDNHLQFN
+508 LQFSYN
-516 YRNKIYKFNQNIN
+516 NLVYKFDERIRA
-529 PNKFTKPEDKE
+529 NKYTKREDKE
-540 PKYRVEVL
+540 PRYSVSIL
-548 TDRTLYHPGDS
+548 TDRNLYHPGDS
-559 VSWAIAIAVKEPGK
+559 ISWAVAVAVREPGK
-573 KPVVVPGQK
+573 EPAVAPGIK
-582 ATVYFLNAN
+582 LTVELLNAN
-591 NQKVDTCYVTTD
+591 SKKVGSQEITAD
-603 ALGRANGVFATQKG
+603 ALGRAYGVFATEKG
-617 TLTGIHNIEV
+617 TLTGNYRIQVKDAPNTL
-627 RVEGSSCGWDN
+627 GSSFV
-638 IMVSDFKLPTFEAE
+638 MVSDFKLPTFEAE

-681 GANVK
+681 GAK
-686 VTVKGAS
+686 VEVTIEGIE
-693 RWRWFAPEGQDLVST
+693 RWRWFTPGGDEVSSVDT
-708 EVATDAS
+708 TTDAA
-715 GVFTVDIPAED
+715 GVFTIDIPAED
-726 LDKKNF
+726 LDMTDGND
-732 EGEKFQNFIVSAVV
+732 EKYTFFQAKAIV
-746 TSATAETSEC
+746 TSLTAEVSEC
-756 TKNFTTGKPY
+756 TKNFTIGKPY
-766 VIAADPVTKVLDTSK
+766 VLAALVLNSVSDTSK
-781 PLSVKFQALNADDE
+781 PLSVRFQALNADRE
-795 NKPIAINW
+795 NKPITIDW
-803 QLLND
+803 QLLD
-808 VDETVLSGDAK
+808 DKDKAVLSGSAK
-819 GGELKQIDVSSLGAG
+819 GGESKQIDVSSLDAG

-843 DAALADIVAEAADVT
+843 DAALADTVADAAEII
-858 LFNIKRNQ
+858 LYNIKRNQ
-866 VPGYETLFVP
+866 VPANETMFVP
-876 QTRFTL
+876 EWHTTPIIN
-882 AGNKA
+882 NKA

-906 GDELITLEP
+906 GDELITFEP
-915 RKLGKGFDRFKLEVP
+915 RKLGKGFDRFKFEVP

-938 SLFTVYEGEVKSVQL
+938 SLFTIYEGVVSDTQI
-953 TLTRPQEGAPEI
+953 TLTRPKEEAPKI

-971 DRLVPGASETWHLR
+971 DRLVPGTSETWRLR
-985 LIDGNGN
+985 LIDGNGK
-992 GMPDAAMVATMYN
+992 GIPDAAVVATMYN

-1010 LRNGTFA
+1010 LRDGTFA
-1017 TSFRFY
+1017 TSFSFY
-1023 QKKAQM
+1023 QNKARM
-1029 SLDYAIRRLIR
+1029 SLDYAIRRYIS
-1040 DSNSLEFTRSNVPGY
+1040 DSNSLELTRSNVPDY

-1080 MKSLATEKV
+1080 MNSLAKAEMV
-1089 EDLSVSD
+1089 EEEASSD
-1096 DVEYEAAADGVRI
+1096 NLALD
-1109 ENEVVAEPKLYG
+1109 EVVTTAYG
-1121 AAAGV
+1121 SSAKQALTGAVAGIET
-1126 EVEEVAVATVAS
+1126 EVEEAEAS
-1138 EAQEDAGQPQQPDKF
+1138 GDGAQAQQPEKF

-1198 ADLKTAKMVAEAM
+1198 ADLKTAKMVAEAV

-1260 KTVESREFS
+1260 KTVETREFS

-1276 SAVVAMPVTAA
+1276 SAVVAMPVTAGVDASAIGYRVRAVA
-1287 GTFAD
+1287 GAFAD

-1352 GIAGRNETT
+1352 GIAGRNEST

-1383 SIADAIKQ
+1383 SIAAAIRQ

-1440 PAKADAAIN
+1440 PAKTDAAIN

-1469 WSKQSSE
+1469 WSKESSE
-1476 WTTRTVLTTLGIAYS
+1476 WTTRTVLTTLGIANS

-1522 AKTDSELAL
+1522 AKSDSELAL
-1531 IATYFPTI
+1531 IATFFPTV

-1552 VGEVARTWRTDGT
+1552 VGAVARSWRTDGT

-1649 AYNPDYVIAAVLL
+1649 AYNPDYVIAAVLM

-1704 FKITVKPNGVT
+1704 FKITVTPNGVT

-1757 NDFTLGER
+1757 NDFALGER

-1770 TLVAKRNLEYVS
+1770 TLVARRNLEYVS

-1835 TASLAGSFI
+1835 TASLSGTFI

>member
-1 MAPMRTLHGASL
+1 
-13 QHYHLF
+13 
-19 IHESMKAYI
+19 MKAYI
-28 LSFLLIMTAFF
+28 ISFLLIMTAFF
-39 NLSGATP
+39 NLSGASP

-53 AYPQKVIASAQKNLD
+53 AYPQKVITSAQKNLD

-121 LYASIYQDN
+121 LYATIYQDN
-130 MWRYNRVDAPLLP
+130 MWKYNRVDAPLMP
-143 LPDDIAKWSAAQFAY
+143 LPDDISKWSAAQFAY
-158 KLNELYTEALRLAK
+158 KLGELYTEALRLAK

-187 GKETLDY
+187 GKETLAY

-200 FILYRK
+200 FILYRQI
-206 VENLSEFNEKFY
+206 ENLSNFSSDIY
-218 DRTKLQT
+218 DRAKLQA

-255 RHYDEYLDLYKAN
+255 RHYDEYLDLYKTN

-297 DERNEQIAKRDSMI
+297 DERKEQIAKRDSMI

-330 ENKLKAF
+330 ENKLAAF
-337 TNPTMAYNMPNMTH
+337 TNPTMSYSTINMAY
-351 PGGEIE
+351 PGSEIE
-357 VKVRYAFTKSVG
+357 IKVSYSFAKSVG
-369 FGLYKLTDGIK
+369 FGLYKLAPGAKRYSAQK
-380 TNMAQRMV
+380 TASM
-388 SLLPCIEKKSVP
+388 LPCIAKKAVP
-400 TTAIDGEETIKF
+400 TTGTDGETTIKL
-412 QITEPGRYAIVPM
+412 QITEAGNYALVPI
-425 LNGKVQPNADV
+425 LNGKVQRNADV
-436 EQFLCVPFLP
+436 EEILCTPFLP
-446 VNINGCTTNAIFT
+446 VNINGCTTNAVFT
-459 ADYISGAPVADI
+459 ADYMSGAPLADVGVTYRKEGRKTVSI
-471 MVNYIYG
+471 P
-478 SVKAKVKSK
+478 
-487 NLGKTDKHGMLA
+487 LGKTDKRGMLA
-499 YTAPDASYY
+499 YTAPEPTSYWGDY
-508 RDNHLQFN
+508 LQFSYN
-516 YRNKIYKFNQNIN
+516 NLVYKFDERIRA
-529 PNKFTKPEDKE
+529 NKYTKREDKE
-540 PKYRVEVL
+540 PRYSISIL
-548 TDRTLYHPGDS
+548 TDRNLYHPGDS
-559 VSWAIAIAVKEPGK
+559 ISWAVAVAVREPGK
-573 KPVVVPGQK
+573 EPTVAPGMK
-582 ATVYFLNAN
+582 LFVELLNAN
-591 NQKVDTCYVTTD
+591 SKKVGSQEITTD
-603 ALGRANGVFATQKG
+603 ALGRAYGVFTTEKG
-617 TLTGIHNIEV
+617 TLTGNYRIQVKEV
-627 RVEGSSCGWDN
+627 ANVMASSSV
-638 IMVSDFKLPTFEAE
+638 MVSDFKLPTFEAE

-681 GANVK
+681 GAK
-686 VTVKGAS
+686 VEVTIEGAS
-693 RWRWFAPEGQDLVST
+693 RWRWFAPEGQELVST
-708 EVATDAS
+708 EVTTDAA
-715 GVFTVDIPAED
+715 GVFTVDISAAD
-726 LDKKNF
+726 LDKKNY
-732 EGEKFQNFIVSAVV
+732 EGEKFQNFIALAVV

-756 TKNFTTGKPY
+756 SKNFTTGKPY
-766 VIAADPVTKVLDTSK
+766 VLAADPVTKVLDTSK
-781 PLSVKFQALNADDE
+781 PLSVKFQAFNADNE

-803 QLLND
+803 QLLD
-808 VDETVLSGDAK
+808 GEDKTVLSGDAK
-819 GGELKQIDVSSLGAG
+819 GGEFKQIDVSSLEAG

-843 DAALADIVAEAADVT
+843 DAALADTVAEAADVT
-858 LFNIKRNQ
+858 IYNIKRNQ
-866 VPGYETLFVP
+866 VPDYETMFVP

-915 RKLGKGFDRFKLEVP
+915 RKLDKGFDCFKFEVP

-953 TLTRPQEGAPEI
+953 TLTRPQEGAPKI

-971 DRLVPGASETWHLR
+971 DRLVPGTSETWRLR
-985 LIDGNGN
+985 LIDGNGK

-1017 TSFRFY
+1017 TSFSFY
-1023 QKKAQM
+1023 QNKAQL
-1029 SLDYAIRRLIR
+1029 SLDYAMRRYIS
-1040 DSNSLEFTRSNVPGY
+1040 DSNSLELTRNNVPGY

-1063 DGRSYYNSL
+1063 DGRSYFNSF

-1080 MKSLATEKV
+1080 MKSLSQMTIREEAVADDAEYAVV
-1089 EDLSVSD
+1089 ENEASVSP
-1096 DVEYEAAADGVRI
+1096 VMV
-1109 ENEVVAEPKLYG
+1109 G

-1126 EVEEVAVATVAS
+1126 DVEDEFPFH
-1138 EAQEDAGQPQQPDKF
+1138 ENKPQQPQQTEKF

-1198 ADLKTAKMVAEAM
+1198 ADLKTAKMVAEAV

-1269 NVIAPDA
+1269 NVITPDA
-1276 SAVVAMPVTAA
+1276 SAVVAMPVTAGVDASAIGYRVRAVA

-1352 GIAGRNETT
+1352 GIAGRNEST

-1383 SIADAIKQ
+1383 SIAAAIRQ

-1402 SMLEKNED
+1402 SMLEKNGD

-1440 PAKADAAIN
+1440 PTKADAAIN
-1449 ATTTA
+1449 ATATA

-1476 WTTRTVLTTLGIAYS
+1476 WTTRTVLTTLGIANS

-1531 IATYFPTI
+1531 IATFFPTV

-1552 VGEVARTWRTDGT
+1552 VGEVARSWRTDGT

-1580 RNEAANVLASIRE
+1580 RSEAANVLASIRE

-1617 IQAYAAMKAPATEID
+1617 IQAYATMKAPATEID

-1668 YVPVSQNVTVNGKSL
+1668 SVPVAQNVTVNGKPL
-1683 AIGKVE
+1683 AIGKIE

-1704 FKITVKPNGVT
+1704 YKITVKPNGVT

-1757 NDFTLGER
+1757 NDFALGER

-1820 IGYLPQGTYHLTYDM
+1820 IGYLPQGTYHVTYDM
-1835 TASLAGSFI
+1835 TASLSGTFI

>member
-1 MAPMRTLHGASL
+1 
-13 QHYHLF
+13 
-19 IHESMKAYI
+19 MKAYI

-106 KTDADRAMLTAFEAE
+106 KNDADRAMLTAFEAE

-143 LPDDIAKWSAAQFAY
+143 LPDDISKWSAAQFAY

-206 VENLSEFNEKFY
+206 VENLSSGFGSAIY
-218 DRTKLQT
+218 DRAKLR
-225 ACDEGA
+225 ASCSEA
-231 AMYAAGSPEAIY
+231 ASMYAAGSSEAVY
-243 WQCTKIRRAPGY
+243 WQCREIRY
-255 RHYDEYLDLYKAN
+255 SDDNRHFSKFINLYKSTL
-268 IGKPGAPYALAQAMN
+268 GKPGAPYALTEALSYYFVT
-283 ENYESF
+283 E
-289 EPEANATA
+289 EPEEENNVS
-297 DERNEQIAKRDSMI
+297 DEKKQIAKRDSMI

-330 ENKLKAF
+330 ENKLAAF
-337 TNPTMAYNMPNMTH
+337 TNPTMSYSTINMAY
-351 PGGEIE
+351 PGSEIE
-357 VKVRYAFTKSVG
+357 IKVSYSFAKSVG
-369 FGLYKLTDGIK
+369 FGLYKLAPGAKRYSAQK
-380 TNMAQRMV
+380 TASM
-388 SLLPCIEKKSVP
+388 LPCIAKKTV
-400 TTAIDGEETIKF
+400 TTTGTDGETTIKL
-412 QITEPGRYAIVPM
+412 QITEPGNYALVPI
-425 LNGKVQPNADV
+425 LNGKVQRNADV
-436 EQFLCVPFLP
+436 EEILCTPFLP
-446 VNINGCTTNAIFT
+446 VNINGCTTNAVFT
-459 ADYISGAPVADI
+459 ADYMSGAPLAD
-471 MVNYIYG
+471 VGVTYRKEG
-478 SVKAKVKSK
+478 RKVTTL

-499 YTAPDASYY
+499 YTAPEPTSYWGDY
-508 RDNHLQFN
+508 LQFSYN
-516 YRNKIYKFNQNIN
+516 NLVYKFDERIRA
-529 PNKFTKPEDKE
+529 NKYTKREDKE
-540 PKYRVEVL
+540 PRYSISIL
-548 TDRTLYHPGDS
+548 TDRNLYHPGDS
-559 VSWAIAIAVKEPGK
+559 ISWAIAVAVREPGK
-573 KPVVVPGQK
+573 EPAVAPGMK
-582 ATVYFLNAN
+582 LFVELLNAN
-591 NQKVDTCYVTTD
+591 SKKVGSQEITTD
-603 ALGRANGVFATQKG
+603 ALGRAIGVFATEKG
-617 TLTGIHNIEV
+617 TLTGNYRIQVKEV
-627 RVEGSSCGWDN
+627 TKVMSSTSV
-638 IMVSDFKLPTFEAE
+638 MVSDFKLPTFEAE

-670 KARTYSGMPLV
+670 KARTYSGMPV
-681 GANVK
+681 AGAKVE
-686 VTVKGAS
+686 VTVEGVE
-693 RWRWFAPEGQDLVST
+693 RWRWFTPGGNEVST
-708 EVATDAS
+708 VEATTDAA
-715 GVFTVDIPAED
+715 GVFTVDIPADD
-726 LDKKNF
+726 LDETDGND
-732 EGEKFQNFIVSAVV
+732 EKYTFFQAKAIV
-746 TSATAETSEC
+746 TSVTAEVSEC
-756 TKNFTTGKPY
+756 TKNFTVGKPY
-766 VIAADPVTKVLDTSK
+766 VLAASVLNSVLDTSK
-781 PLSVKFQALNADDE
+781 PLSIRFQAFNADRE
-795 NKPIAINW
+795 IRPIAINW
-803 QLLND
+803 QLLD
-808 VDETVLSGDAK
+808 GEDKAVLIGNTK
-819 GGELKQIDVSSLGAG
+819 GGELKQIDVSSLDAG

-843 DAALADIVAEAADVT
+843 DAALADTVADAAEII
-858 LFNIKRNQ
+858 LYNIKRNQ
-866 VPGYETLFVP
+866 VPANETMFVP
-876 QTRFTL
+876 EWHTTSIIN
-882 AGNKA
+882 NKA

-894 KKEIYVYAAMQL
+894 KKEIYVYTAMQL
-906 GDELITLEP
+906 GDELITFAP
-915 RKLGKGFDRFKLEVP
+915 RKIGKGFDRFKFEVP

-938 SLFTVYEGEVKSVQL
+938 SLFTIYEGEVRDSQF
-953 TLTRPQEGAPEI
+953 TIYRPKEAVPKI

-971 DRLVPGASETWHLR
+971 DRLVPGTSETWRLR
-985 LIDGNGN
+985 LIDGNGK
-992 GMPDAAMVATMYN
+992 GLPDAAVVATMYN

-1010 LRNGTFA
+1010 LRDGTFA
-1017 TSFRFY
+1017 TSFSFY
-1023 QKKAQM
+1023 QNKARM
-1029 SLDYAIRRLIR
+1029 SLDYAMRNIIR
-1040 DSNSLEFTRSNVPGY
+1040 DSNSLELTRSNVPDY

-1080 MKSLATEKV
+1080 MKSLSQLT
-1089 EDLSVSD
+1089 
-1096 DVEYEAAADGVRI
+1096 VR
-1109 ENEVVAEPKLYG
+1109 
-1121 AAAGV
+1121 
-1126 EVEEVAVATVAS
+1126 EEVASVADGEILENEAPAGTIMNDVVVAGYGSASKAEDEEEEVAS
-1138 EAQEDAGQPQQPDKF
+1138 EAQEDAGQPQQPEKF

-1198 ADLKTAKMVAEAM
+1198 ADLKTAKMVAEAV

-1269 NVIAPDA
+1269 NVITPDA
-1276 SAVVAMPVTAA
+1276 SAVVAMPVTAGVDASAIGYRVRAVA

-1352 GIAGRNETT
+1352 GIAGRNENT

-1383 SIADAIKQ
+1383 AIADAIKQ

-1440 PAKADAAIN
+1440 PAKTDAAIN

-1476 WTTRTVLTTLGIAYS
+1476 WTTRTVLTTLGIANS

-1497 ADAAITKML
+1497 ADKAITKML

-1522 AKTDSELAL
+1522 AKSDSELAL
-1531 IATYFPTI
+1531 IATFFPTV

-1617 IQAYAAMKAPATEID
+1617 IQAYATMKAPATEID

-1668 YVPVSQNVTVNGKSL
+1668 YVPVSQNVAVNGKSL

-1704 FKITVKPNGVT
+1704 FKITVTPNGVT

>member
-1 MAPMRTLHGASL
+1 
-13 QHYHLF
+13 
-19 IHESMKAYI
+19 MKAYI

-158 KLNELYTEALRLAK
+158 KLGELYTEALRLAK
-172 ADNKPLADYKNDVEY
+172 ADNKPLSDYKNDVEY
-187 GKETLDY
+187 GKETLAY

-200 FILYRK
+200 FILYRQI
-206 VENLSEFNEKFY
+206 ENLSNFSSDIY
-218 DRTKLQT
+218 DRAKLQT

-243 WQCTKIRRAPGY
+243 WQCTKIRRSPGY

-268 IGKPGAPYALAQAMN
+268 IGKPGAPYALVMTLN
-283 ENYESF
+283 DNHESF

-297 DERNEQIAKRDSMI
+297 DERKEQIAKRDSMI

-320 YPTFYQKAIF
+320 YPTFYQKAVF
-330 ENKLKAF
+330 ENRLKAI
-337 TNPTMAYNMPNMTH
+337 TNPTMAYSMSDMVY
-351 PGGEIE
+351 PGAELE
-357 VKVRYAFTKSVG
+357 VKVRYSFAKSVG
-369 FGLYKLTDGIK
+369 FGLYKLGAGGNRFSAK
-380 TNMAQRMV
+380 KAV
-388 SLLPCIEKKSVP
+388 SMLPCLATKSVP
-400 TTAIDGEETIKF
+400 ATGTDGEETLKF
-412 QITEPGRYAIVPM
+412 QINEPGNYALVPM
-425 LNGKVQPNADV
+425 LNGKVQTNADV
-436 EQFLCVPFLP
+436 EEILCTPFLP
-446 VNINGCTTNAIFT
+446 VNINGCTTNAVFA
-459 ADYISGAPVADI
+459 ADYMSGAPLADVT
-471 MVNYIYG
+471 VNYINASSKIKG
-478 SVKAKVKSK
+478 K

-499 YTAPDASYY
+499 YTATDATYY
-508 RDNHLQFN
+508 WGNYLQFN
-516 YRNKIYKFNQNIN
+516 YRDKIYKFNQNIN
-529 PNKFTKPEDKE
+529 PNKFTKREDKE
-540 PKYRVEVL
+540 PRYSISIL
-548 TDRTLYHPGDS
+548 TDRNLYHPGDS
-559 VSWAIAIAVKEPGK
+559 ISWAVAVAVREPGK
-573 KPVVVPGQK
+573 EPTVAPGMK
-582 ATVYFLNAN
+582 LFVELLNAN
-591 NQKVDTCYVTTD
+591 SKKVGSQEITTD
-603 ALGRANGVFATQKG
+603 ALGRAIGVFATEKG
-617 TLTGIHNIEV
+617 TLTGNYRIQVKDATNTL
-627 RVEGSSCGWDN
+627 GSSYV
-638 IMVSDFKLPTFEAE
+638 MVSDFKLPTFEAE

-681 GANVK
+681 GAK
-686 VTVKGAS
+686 VEVTIEGAS
-693 RWRWFAPEGQDLVST
+693 RWRWFMPTGDDIATVEAT
-708 EVATDAS
+708 TDAS
-715 GVFTVDIPAED
+715 GVFTVDIPATD
-726 LDKKNF
+726 LAKTNDN
-732 EGEKFQNFIVSAVV
+732 GEKFDSFRASAVV
-746 TSATAETSEC
+746 TSVTAETSEC

-766 VIAADPVTKVLDTSK
+766 VLVAELGTKVSDSSK
-781 PLSVKFQALNADDE
+781 PLSVKFQALNADGE
-795 NKPIAINW
+795 NKPVAIDW
-803 QLLND
+803 QLLD
-808 VDETVLSGDAK
+808 DDDKTVLSGSAK
-819 GGELKQIDVSSLGAG
+819 GGESRQIDVASLAAG
-834 TYTLSLAPA
+834 DYTMRLAPA
-843 DAALADIVAEAADVT
+843 DVALADTVAEAAEVT
-858 LFNIKRNQ
+858 LYNIKRNQ
-866 VPGYETLFVP
+866 VPDFETMFVP
-876 QTRFTL
+876 QTRFTFTS
-882 AGNKA
+882 NKA

-915 RKLGKGFDRFKLEVP
+915 RKLGKGFDRFKFEVP

-938 SLFTVYEGEVKSVQL
+938 KIFTVSEGVVFEKEINL
-953 TLTRPQEGAPEI
+953 IRPKEAAPKI

-971 DRLVPGASETWHLR
+971 DRLVPGTSETWRLR
-985 LIDGNGN
+985 LIDGNGK
-992 GMPDAAMVATMYN
+992 GMPDAAVVATMYN

-1010 LRNGTFA
+1010 LEDGSFA
-1017 TSFRFY
+1017 TSFGFY
-1023 QKKAQM
+1023 QNTAYM
-1029 SLDYAIRRLIR
+1029 SLDYAIRRYIN
-1040 DSNSLEFTRSNVPGY
+1040 DSNSLEFTRNNVPGY

-1072 RIRGARPM
+1072 RIRGSRPM
-1080 MKSLATEKV
+1080 MKSLACV
-1089 EDLSVSD
+1089 SAVNEDAA
-1096 DVEYEAAADGVRI
+1096 EYEAADNYLAETVVTGYGSSKLEGVT
-1109 ENEVVAEPKLYG
+1109 
-1121 AAAGV
+1121 AGV
-1126 EVEEVAVATVAS
+1126 KVEEEEVAS
-1138 EAQEDAGQPQQPDKF
+1138 EAQEDAGQPQQPEKF

-1269 NVIAPDA
+1269 NVITPDA
-1276 SAVVAMPVTAA
+1276 SAVVAMPVTAGVDASAIGYRVRAVA

-1352 GIAGRNETT
+1352 GIAGRNENT

-1383 SIADAIKQ
+1383 AIAAAIRQ

-1440 PAKADAAIN
+1440 PAKTDAAIN

-1476 WTTRTVLTTLGIAYS
+1476 WTTRTVLTTLGIANS

-1522 AKTDSELAL
+1522 AKSDSELAL
-1531 IATYFPTI
+1531 FATFFPGI

-1617 IQAYAAMKAPATEID
+1617 IQAYATMKAPATEID

-1649 AYNPDYVIAAVLL
+1649 AYNPDYVIAAVLM

-1668 YVPVSQNVTVNGKSL
+1668 YVPVSQNVAVNGKSL

-1820 IGYLPQGTYHLTYDM
+1820 IGYLPQGTSHLTYDM